1 MCVRARA
8 CVRVRARVYNCSST
22 TAAATTFC
30 LRVWAELNKVVK
42 RSVKR
47 DKKDFVERLAGQAE
61 EAEEKRNLKEL
72 YDITRKLV
80 GTRRQDERQ
89 VTHKTGQLLTN
100 QADQLNNNNNNYY

>member
-1 MCVRARA
+1 MCVRACARA
-8 CVRVRARVYNCSST
+8 CINVLQRLLLQQLFVFVCEQ
-22 TAAATTFC
+22 
-30 LRVWAELNKVVK
+30 AELNKVVK

-80 GTRRQDERQ
+80 GTRRKDEQQ

-100 QADQLNNNNNNYY
+100 QADQLNNNNNNNYY